1 MLSLVERLKP
11 QDIVLALK
19 LVAQG
24 GVPWKQAELAKS
36 LHISASEVNHGLRR
50 LAASHLYNAEER
62 RVVRAS
68 LKEFLVHG
76 LRYAFAAQLGRQG
89 EGMVTAHSAKPLS
102 DRLRIG
108 PDDHVVWLVRGAGPR
123 VRGHSIEPLYRT
135 APSAA
140 AEDPALHELLALADA
155 LRVGRARERALATE
169 ELRKRLEV
177 S

>member
-1 MLSLVERLKP
+1 VDRLKP

-19 LVAQG
+19 LVAHG
-24 GVPWKQAELAKS
+24 RRPWKQPELATS
-36 LHISASEVNHGLRR
+36 LHLSASEVNHGLRR
-50 LAASHLYNAEER
+50 LAASHLYSVDEH

-76 LRYAFAAQLGRQG
+76 LRYTFPAQLGMFG
-89 EGMVTAHSAKPLS
+89 EGMVTAYSAKPLA
-102 DRLRIG
+102 DKLRLG
-108 PDDHVVWLVRGAGPR
+108 PNDNVVWLVRDGR
-123 VRGHSIEPLYRT
+123 HRTRGHAIEPLYRT

-140 AEDPALHELLALADA
+140 DEDPALHELLALADA

-169 ELRKRLEV
+169 ELGKRLG